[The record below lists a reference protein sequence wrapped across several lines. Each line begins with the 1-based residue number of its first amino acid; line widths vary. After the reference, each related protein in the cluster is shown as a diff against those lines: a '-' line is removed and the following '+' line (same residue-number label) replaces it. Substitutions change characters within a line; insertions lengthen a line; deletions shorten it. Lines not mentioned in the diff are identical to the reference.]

1 MLQTENVGGGGNFAA
16 FFFTLRWHNC
26 TMQIVRW
33 VVGATLF
40 LAFLFLSLQNS
51 EPAELKFFNLASIRA
66 PLVVV
71 VFVAF
76 ASGVAIGLLTGALR
90 AARLSRQ
97 VSRLRR
103 EHRTRRD
110 PSTVAPGTSPASGP
124 GYDRVDRSHDGL

>member
-1 MLQTENVGGGGNFAA
+1 M
-16 FFFTLRWHNC
+16 H
-26 TMQIVRW
+26 IVRW

-40 LAFLFLSLQNS
+40 LALLFLSLQNS
-51 EPAELKFFNLASIRA
+51 EPAELKFFNLASLRA

-76 ASGVAIGLLTGALR
+76 AVGVAIGLLTGSLR

-97 VSRLRR
+97 VNKLRR
-103 EHRTRRD
+103 ELRHDRD
-110 PSTVAPGTSPASGP
+110 SATVTPGGAAPGTAPASGP